1 MSVEE
6 KEFEILG
13 TTQGLAESLI
23 FRVELFSRGVGV
35 VVEDFV
41 VMQIDGVHDGK
52 ERVYSRLFH
61 IVVPACKVEAGR
73 VLGGIAVEY
82 LAQGV

>member
-1 MSVEE
+1 MDTA
-6 KEFEILG
+6 K
-13 TTQGLAESLI
+13 GLSESLD
-23 FRVELFSRGVGV
+23 FRVELFDRGVGGAVEV

-41 VMQIDGVHDGK
+41 VMQMDGVHDGL

-61 IVVPACKVEAGR
+61 IVVPACEVESGR